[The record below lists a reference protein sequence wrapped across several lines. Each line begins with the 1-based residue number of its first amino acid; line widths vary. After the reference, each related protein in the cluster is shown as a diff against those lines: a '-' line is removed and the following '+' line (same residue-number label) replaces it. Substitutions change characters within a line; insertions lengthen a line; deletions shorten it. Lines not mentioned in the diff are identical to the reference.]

1 VEPHKQLLV
10 TKKERDEKAVP
21 VLVFSSEDGRW
32 TRRVFAAGRCSPG
45 HLYDRVTSP
54 EVRARTWRSAA
65 YRRGSLYVQSDSH
78 VLLALRCSEGTYDM
92 AELPSVATGAAI
104 GVMPRGSIF
113 LSPDPETGGVLRYAS
128 MNRCRVRVWRLRE
141 PTEDQLEWTPTH
153 DKDHEPH
160 LYALAI
166 QRLACGLRWRW
177 PGPGQAEAGACN
189 SWDEAMDRGG
199 VLDPEPDEER
209 LQALGYKPGI
219 TPWSSTRILGFHP
232 SKEVIFYLTVSSLVV
247 AYDLVSSK
255 LRFLGNVAVLDSR
268 VEGVFP
274 YRPCF
279 VDALPPSCKLR
290 AQHIPFQHSLR
301 HE

>member
-1 VEPHKQLLV
+1 
-10 TKKERDEKAVP
+10 
-21 VLVFSSEDGRW
+21 
-32 TRRVFAAGRCSPG
+32 
-45 HLYDRVTSP
+45 
-54 EVRARTWRSAA
+54 
-65 YRRGSLYVQSDSH
+65 
-78 VLLALRCSEGTYDM
+78 
-92 AELPSVATGAAI
+92 
-104 GVMPRGSIF
+104 
-113 LSPDPETGGVLRYAS
+113 

-153 DKDHEPH
+153 DKDIEPH

-166 QRLACGLRWRW
+166 QELACSLRWRW
-177 PGPGQAEAGACN
+177 PGQAEAGACN

-209 LQALGYKPGI
+209 LEALGYRPGL
-219 TPWSSTRILGFHP
+219 TPWRSIAILGFHP
-232 SKEVIFYLTVSSLVV
+232 SKEVIFYLTASSLVV

-279 VDALPPSCKLR
+279 VDALPPSSKLR
-290 AQHIPFQHSLR
+290 AQLIPFQHSLR

>member
-1 VEPHKQLLV
+1 
-10 TKKERDEKAVP
+10 
-21 VLVFSSEDGRW
+21 
-32 TRRVFAAGRCSPG
+32 
-45 HLYDRVTSP
+45 
-54 EVRARTWRSAA
+54 
-65 YRRGSLYVQSDSH
+65 
-78 VLLALRCSEGTYDM
+78 
-92 AELPSVATGAAI
+92 
-104 GVMPRGSIF
+104 
-113 LSPDPETGGVLRYAS
+113 
-128 MNRCRVRVWRLRE
+128 
-141 PTEDQLEWTPTH
+141 
-153 DKDHEPH
+153 
-160 LYALAI
+160 
-166 QRLACGLRWRW
+166 
-177 PGPGQAEAGACN
+177 
-189 SWDEAMDRGG
+189 MDRGG